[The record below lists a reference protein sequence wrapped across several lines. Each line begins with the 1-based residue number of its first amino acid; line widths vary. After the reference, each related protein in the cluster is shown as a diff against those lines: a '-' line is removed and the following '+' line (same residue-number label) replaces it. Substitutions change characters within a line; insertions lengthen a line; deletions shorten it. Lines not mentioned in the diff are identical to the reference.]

1 MNFPDVSLVTN
12 AIKTTAI
19 KRCPEIL
26 TGIGLAGMIT
36 ATVLAVC
43 ATPKAVRL
51 LDEKKKA
58 LNADKLPVTET
69 VKATWK
75 CYIPTAVTMVL
86 SSACIIGANSVHVKR
101 YAALGAAYALSESTF
116 KEYRDKV
123 VETVGDKKEQKV
135 HDEIAK
141 EKIEKQPVSSSEVI
155 VTGKGETLCYDS
167 ISGRY
172 FKSDMEKLRQ
182 AQNELNRRM
191 ISEMNISLNDFY
203 AEIGLNEISIG
214 DNIGWD
220 INKGLIELGFSSQL
234 ADDGTPCLVV
244 DFRNPPTYEYY
255 PF

>member
-1 MNFPDVSLVTN
+1 MNFPDLTPIGN
-12 AIKTTAI
+12 AIKTTAV
-19 KRCPEIL
+19 KHFPEIL

-36 ATVLAVC
+36 ATVLAVR
-43 ATPKAVRL
+43 ATPKAVKL
-51 LDEKKKA
+51 LNEKKKE
-58 LNADKLPVTET
+58 LGADKLPVTET
-69 VKATWK
+69 VKTTWK
-75 CYIPTAVTMVL
+75 CYIPSAVTAIL

-101 YAALGAAYALSESTF
+101 YAALGAAYALSESTL

-123 VETVGDKKEQKV
+123 VETVGDKKEQKI

-141 EKIEKQPVSSSEVI
+141 DKMTQNPVSNSEVF

-172 FKSDMEKLRQ
+172 FKSDMERLKK
-182 AQNELNRRM
+182 AANEMNRRM

-203 AEIGLNEISIG
+203 AEIGLNEIIIG

-234 ADDGTPCLVV
+234 ADDGTPCLVL
-244 DFRNPPTYEYY
+244 DFRNPPSYEYY

>member
-1 MNFPDVSLVTN
+1 MNFPDFSLVGN

-19 KRCPEIL
+19 KHCPEIL

-36 ATVLAVC
+36 ATVLAVR
-43 ATPKAVRL
+43 ATPKAVQL
-51 LDEKKKA
+51 LIEKKKE
-58 LNADKLPVTET
+58 LDTDKLPVTET
-69 VKATWK
+69 VKTTWK
-75 CYIPTAVTMVL
+75 CYIPSAVTAIL

-101 YAALGAAYALSESTF
+101 YAALGAAYALSESTL

-123 VETVGDKKEQKV
+123 VETVGDKKEQKI

-141 EKIEKQPVSSSEVI
+141 DKMTQNPVSNSEVL

-172 FKSDMEKLRQ
+172 FKSDMERLKK
-182 AQNELNRRM
+182 AANELNRRM

-203 AEIGLNEISIG
+203 AEIGLNEILIG

-234 ADDGTPCLVV
+234 ADDGTPCLVL
-244 DFRNPPTYEYY
+244 DFRNPPSYEYY